1 MNAPSALEE
10 GRRTREASE
19 ALAYRGDAPT
29 RAALR
34 RRARMRVW
42 DAVAVPLL
50 MLLALAPLWPAY
62 GVGRFVVLALLAV
75 AAGSGIALLSA
86 WRRWG
91 ALVTL
96 LAVLLALVLLT
107 GVAAP
112 VEALVG
118 WLPTPAS
125 IGAVGQGVVTSWKD
139 LVTILAPVGATG
151 AVLTVPL
158 VVGVV
163 GSALAMTIAQRTRRP
178 TLAALVPLAVLPG
191 SVLLGTR
198 DTGLAVPVGLAFAVV
213 ALVWASRRSNRLHTE
228 RPVATAVL
236 LVVALVAGGVTG
248 LLWQDEDRRTV
259 VRDHVAPP
267 PDLRDY
273 PSPLAGFRAYLKDHL
288 TDTVL
293 TVDGLE
299 PGELVRLAAMDS
311 YDGTAFTVA
320 PGGEA
325 GTGEFQRIGAAVEEG
340 LPGAEEIDVT
350 IGEYRDVWVPVAG
363 RISDITFTSE
373 RSTDLARSLYVN
385 PVAGVGLVEA
395 GLRPGDRYTL
405 LAAPVE
411 RPDLGALSAAPV
423 DDRALPPVTVPDSI
437 ATEASILAADA
448 TTTLAR
454 IQAVESGLRQ
464 GYFSHGLEG
473 DTPSLA
479 GHGAARLD
487 AMLTGP
493 AMVGDQEQYAALMAL
508 MLRSMQIP
516 ARVVIGFEVPNGTG
530 AIQVAGEDVTAWV
543 EVPFEQY
550 GWVPF
555 FPTPDEDR
563 IWQEQNLEPQEQPQ
577 PQVLQPPPPVL
588 EPPDAPP
595 AARQDVDVR
604 EEPDE
609 RESRLSIVWVIV
621 AAAGGGL
628 LLLLL
633 APVVVILAW
642 KATRRRRRRTRGT
655 TTHRAVGGWSE
666 IVDVT
671 RDLGAL
677 VPGGATRSVAAG
689 AVERSLGGSG
699 GAGPAG
705 STGPGAAAAG
715 AGGVGAGSAG
725 AASSVGRTAT
735 GPGGAAWGTGRPVSD
750 PGRSAR
756 RRGGE
761 DPDRVRPP
769 GSTAPGGGETAPDG
783 DAEPGSAAGDGS
795 AVANPID
802 LSAVDLRGL
811 ARRTDAQAFGY
822 REPDDRDVEK
832 LWAEVDE
839 TLERMRAAAGRRR
852 WWRSRLSTRSLR
864 RRRGRRQP
872 GSRP

>member
-1 MNAPSALEE
+1 MSSPSALEE
-10 GRRTREASE
+10 GRRTRLASE
-19 ALAYRGDAPT
+19 ALQYRGDAPT

-42 DAVAVPLL
+42 DAIAIPLL
-50 MLLALAPLWPAY
+50 MLLALIPLWPAY
-62 GVGRFVVLALLAV
+62 GVARFWVVLVLAVLAGSGLALLA
-75 AAGSGIALLSA
+75 A

-91 ALVTL
+91 ALVTI

-107 GVAAP
+107 GAAAP

-118 WLPTPAS
+118 WLPSPAS
-125 IGAVGQGVVTSWKD
+125 VGAVGQGVVTAWKD

-158 VVGVV
+158 LVGVV

-178 TLAALVPLAVLPG
+178 TLAALVPLVILPG
-191 SVLLGTR
+191 SVLLSTR
-198 DTGLAVPVGLAFAVV
+198 DTSLAVPVGLAFAAV
-213 ALVWASRRSNRLHTE
+213 ALVWAARRSHRLHTE
-228 RPVATAVL
+228 RPVATAGL
-236 LVVALVAGGVTG
+236 LVVALVAGGATG

-293 TVDGLE
+293 TVDGLGA
-299 PGELVRLAAMDS
+299 GELVRLAAMDS

-325 GTGEFQRIGAAVEEG
+325 GTGEFQRIGAAVDED

-363 RISDITFTSE
+363 QLADVEFTSG
-373 RSTDLARSLYVN
+373 RATDLARSLYVN

-395 GLRPGDRYTL
+395 GLRPGDTYTL

-411 RPDLGALSAAPV
+411 RPDLGALEAAPV
-423 DDRALPPVTVPDSI
+423 ADDALPPVTIPDSI
-437 ATEASILAADA
+437 ATEASVLAADA

-516 ARVVIGFEVPNGTG
+516 ARVVIGFEVPNGSG
-530 AIQVAGEDVTAWV
+530 AIQLAGEDVTAWV
-543 EVPFEQY
+543 EVPFEQH

-604 EEPDE
+604 EEPEE
-609 RESRLSIVWVIV
+609 RESQLSIVWIIV

-633 APVVVILAW
+633 APIAIILAV
-642 KATRRRRRRTRGT
+642 KAARRRRRRTRGT
-655 TTHRAVGGWSE
+655 TTHRAAGGWSE
-666 IVDVT
+666 VVDVT
-671 RDLGAL
+671 RDLGAR
-677 VPGGATRSVAAG
+677 VPVGATRSVAAG
-689 AVERSLGGSG
+689 AVARSLGGQRG
-699 GAGPAG
+699 VTGAGASAVGPAKG
-705 STGPGAAAAG
+705 RKGTKSRDDDAPRP
-715 AGGVGAGSAG
+715 VGA
-725 AASSVGRTAT
+725 
-735 GPGGAAWGTGRPVSD
+735 
-750 PGRSAR
+750 
-756 RRGGE
+756 
-761 DPDRVRPP
+761 
-769 GSTAPGGGETAPDG
+769 TAPGGGAPEQP
-783 DAEPGSAAGDGS
+783 DAEVGADVPEVD
-795 AVANPID
+795 PID
-802 LSAVDLRGL
+802 LGGVDLRGL
-811 ARRTDAQAFGY
+811 ARRTDEQAFGY

-839 TLERMRAAAGRRR
+839 TLLAVRKAAGRRR
-852 WWRSRLSTRSLR
+852 WWRSRLSTRSLKHRRDER
-864 RRRGRRQP
+864 RRRRRE
-872 GSRP
+872 GG